1 MNGLPLVSFCRPSSW
16 LDWLDHLA
24 TQRGISLN
32 VVVAADFLSLQPRIV
47 EDGGMYALL
56 GPYAIANAVR
66 EGRLQAADVVDPT
79 FYRYIALA
87 MSRHGDLTHA
97 SRTVMQLTKR
107 PVQKGCSVHLKV
119 FQQTRAQPKLACLAQ
134 PVE

>member
-1 MNGLPLVSFCRPSSW
+1 
-16 LDWLDHLA
+16 
-24 TQRGISLN
+24 
-32 VVVAADFLSLQPRIV
+32 
-47 EDGGMYALL
+47 MYALL

-87 MSRHGDLTHA
+87 MSRHGDLTLA

-107 PVQKGCSVHLKV
+107 PVQKGCSVRLKV